1 MSRQKVTPFLWFDNN
16 AEEAA
21 SFYVSLFQ
29 DSRIDKLVPGPGG
42 TVKVVEF
49 TLAGFHYIALNGGPH
64 FKLNEAFSLSVDCE
78 SQSEVDH
85 FWEKLSAGGSN
96 MQCGWLVDKFGL
108 SWQVVPTVLP
118 KLLLDPDPEKSGRV
132 MEALMEMTKL
142 DIQKLQDA
150 YDGK

>member
-29 DSRIDKLVPGPGG
+29 DSKIDKLVPGPGG

-49 TLAGFHYIALNGGPH
+49 TLAGVQYIALNGGPH

-78 SQSEVDH
+78 SQAEVDH

-132 MEALMEMTKL
+132 MEALVEMTKL

>member
-49 TLAGFHYIALNGGPH
+49 TLAGVQYIALNGGPH

-78 SQSEVDH
+78 SQAEVDH

>member
-29 DSRIDKLVPGPGG
+29 DSKIDKLVPGPGG

-49 TLAGFHYIALNGGPH
+49 TLAGVQYIALNGGPH

-78 SQSEVDH
+78 SQAEVDH

>member
-49 TLAGFHYIALNGGPH
+49 TLAGVHYIALNGGPH

-78 SQSEVDH
+78 SQAEVDH

>member
-1 MSRQKVTPFLWFDNN
+1 MARQKVTPFLWFDHN

-21 SFYVSLFQ
+21 NCYVSIFS
-29 DSRIDKLVPGPGG
+29 DSKINKVVPGPGG

-49 TLAGFHYIALNGGPH
+49 TLAGVEYIALNGGPH

-78 SQSEVDH
+78 SQAEVDH
-85 FWEKLSAGGSN
+85 YWEKLSAGGSHL
-96 MQCGWLVDKFGL
+96 QCGWLVDKFGL
-108 SWQVVPTVLP
+108 SWQVVPSVLT

-132 MEALMEMTKL
+132 MAALMEMTKL

>member
-49 TLAGFHYIALNGGPH
+49 TLAGVHYIALNGGPH

-78 SQSEVDH
+78 SQAEVDH

-132 MEALMEMTKL
+132 MEALVEMTKL